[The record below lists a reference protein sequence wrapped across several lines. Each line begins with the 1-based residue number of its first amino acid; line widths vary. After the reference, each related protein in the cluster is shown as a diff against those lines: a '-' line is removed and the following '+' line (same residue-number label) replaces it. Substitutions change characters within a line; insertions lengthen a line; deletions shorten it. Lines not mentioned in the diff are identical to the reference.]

1 VGIVIRQA
9 ISSTVFSYIG
19 ALLGFLTVWFVN
31 RVWLTSEQNGLLNL
45 LISISLLTGS
55 LSNLGMA
62 GVTTRMFPRF
72 RDNKNGHGQFLFY
85 PLVITAAGFILFLIL
100 YFLFGDAF
108 AERNLEKSRLFAENI
123 GYLIPLTLFI
133 GIFYVLDAFSRSI
146 YLTTAG
152 VVIKEVLLRVVI
164 LIAAYIYHLNY
175 ISFDQFVLIYCSSF
189 CAIAIAMAAYLYA
202 KKEFHISKPREALA
216 PGLRKEMKQVALFSI
231 ITGLS
236 SLLISHIDKF
246 IVNDM
251 LGLAYAGVF
260 AVATYFGSIIQIPA
274 RSIIRITSS
283 VIADAWNN
291 NDVSHISTIYKKT
304 CLNQTIV
311 GLCLFLCIWL
321 NIDNII
327 SLMPEDYANAG
338 PVILVIALGYL
349 IDLATGVNG
358 VIIGTSKHY
367 RYDTIFMFLLIVVTV
382 ATNVVLVPLYGLLGA
397 AFASCLTFLLYNL
410 ARYVFIL
417 YKFDMQPYDRSFLK
431 IIGIGILGVAV
442 AYIMP
447 TINNAYWDTILRSA
461 VFVIIYFLLI
471 FLASISEDMNLTMK
485 QYLNRFL
492 RQ

>member
-1 VGIVIRQA
+1 MGIVIRQA

-19 ALLGFLTVWFVN
+19 AILGFLTVWFVN
-31 RVWLTSEQNGLLNL
+31 RAWLTSEQNGLLNL

-55 LSNLGMA
+55 LSNLGMS

-72 RDNKNGHGQFLFY
+72 RDKTSGHGQFLFY
-85 PLVITAAGFILFLIL
+85 PLIITVVGFVLFLVL
-100 YFLFGDAF
+100 YFLLGDAF

-123 GYLIPLTLFI
+123 YYLIPLTLFI

-152 VVIKEVLLRVVI
+152 VIVKEVLLRVVI

-189 CAIAIAMAAYLYA
+189 CAIAIAMAIYLYSKNEFNISIPKQPLQQEI
-202 KKEFHISKPREALA
+202 KKEMI
-216 PGLRKEMKQVALFSI
+216 QVALFSV

-291 NDVSHISTIYKKT
+291 NDVHHIANIYHKT

-321 NIDNII
+321 NIGNII
-327 SLMPEDYANAG
+327 SLMPEDYNHAG

-367 RYDTIFMFLLIVVTV
+367 KYDTVFMFVLIAVTI
-382 ATNVVLVPLYGLLGA
+382 ATNLMLIPQYGLLGA
-397 AFASCLTFLLYNL
+397 ALASCMTFLLYNL
-410 ARYVFIL
+410 SRYLFIL
-417 YKFDMQPYDRSFLK
+417 FKFKMQPYDMSFLK
-431 IIGIGILGVAV
+431 VLGIGLLAFGIAF
-442 AYIMP
+442 IMP
-447 TINNAYWDTILRSA
+447 VIDNHYWDTIFRSG
-461 VFVIIYFLLI
+461 VFILIYFLMI
-471 FLASISEDMNLTMK
+471 YVASVSEDMNLTMK
-485 QYLNRFL
+485 QYLRKLL